1 MKSNGALQVI
11 FAFFLGLVVT
21 GFVAIGVSTFYPE
34 PSWEQV
40 GDSGL
45 QSWRLVTSIILLVL
59 ATVLLVVSLT
69 LPDDLGV
76 ISNGVLL
83 GGVFTMLYAVGV
95 TLSTTTSLYRFL
107 VVAVALAVTIG
118 IGYLRFARR
127 GRAPAAVV
135 TGADGSA
142 TMPPD
147 AAARIA
153 ALEHRL
159 DSLRRALDD
168 PGRWA
173 GG

>member
-34 PSWEQV
+34 PNWEQV
-40 GDSGL
+40 GDDGY

-69 LPDDLGV
+69 LPDDLTV

-83 GGVFTMLYAVGV
+83 GGVFTMLYAVGM

-118 IGYLRFARR
+118 IGYLRFTRR
-127 GRAPAAVV
+127 GRTGPAAAFPS
-135 TGADGSA
+135 GAGGVA
-142 TMPPD
+142 GTLPPD
-147 AAARIA
+147 AAARIDS
-153 ALEHRL
+153 LEHRL
-159 DSLRRALDD
+159 DALRRALDD
-168 PGRWA
+168 PGR
-173 GG
+173 